1 MGYYSQ
7 VSETITL
14 SRMNMTTYE
23 ISSEEI
29 IENASET
36 YRTRWE
42 VGDMVVVHALNDLVG
57 EVTKRSLNGDGDY
70 DYMVHYDRDGSIEW
84 CEWSDLREANDLD
97 NWSLTERECF
107 SLSVSYTHLT
117 LPTTPYV

>member
-1 MGYYSQ
+1 M
-7 VSETITL
+7 SEKNPFE
-14 SRMNMTTYE
+14 RKDMETYV

-29 IENASET
+29 VENSSET

-42 VGDMVVVHALNDLVG
+42 IGDMVVVHALNDLVG

-84 CEWSDLREANDLD
+84 CEWADLREANDLD

-107 SLSVSYTHLT
+107 SLY
-117 LPTTPYV
+117 